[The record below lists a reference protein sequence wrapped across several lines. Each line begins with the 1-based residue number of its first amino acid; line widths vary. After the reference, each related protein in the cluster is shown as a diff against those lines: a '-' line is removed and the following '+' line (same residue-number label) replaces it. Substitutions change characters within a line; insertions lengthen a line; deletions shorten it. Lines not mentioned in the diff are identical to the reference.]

1 MTLRQLI
8 SELTYLSQQ
17 DGFDA
22 DGEVQIDVFDKNGES
37 IKIIPI
43 TDLDWYWSD
52 PIDETDTT
60 KLVLIQAQMTE

>member
-1 MTLRQLI
+1 MKLRQLI

-17 DGFDA
+17 EGFDP
-22 DGEVQIDVFDKNGES
+22 DGEVQIDVFDKNGET

-52 PIDETDTT
+52 PIDEADTT